1 MAPYFPDYLAPIF
14 VVFACLYGFL
24 AISSAAVWRMDPSAS
39 LRQQIFA
46 WWRIFPIATL
56 ALLLFPYG
64 INALFYFVLWL
75 VWRELTH
82 YAHNAKQFTAFCLLS
97 LLGYS
102 AVLLLPIPWQLPMQ
116 FTGFVLSIIAYAVL
130 MQAHKVTIGCWLL
143 ALNGLGFLLTVA
155 SWSAAN
161 TAVAANAIPPLPEG
175 IYLVNLQWAVLLLV
189 LTALN
194 DVAQFIAGKSFGKHC
209 LAPRLSPN
217 KTWQGALGGVMV
229 TSTLALV
236 IGSYWQLASTASLLG
251 LGVTLAIFG
260 IVGDLSLSSAKRQ
273 LGVKDFSQLI
283 PGHGGILDRVDS
295 LIFTT
300 PVVVLWAQLGFG
312 VV

>member
-1 MAPYFPDYLAPIF
+1 MAPNFLNYLDPIF

-24 AISSAAVWRMDPSAS
+24 AISSALVWRMDPSAS

-56 ALLLFPYG
+56 AVLLFPYG
-64 INALFYFVLWL
+64 INALFYLVLWL
-75 VWRELTH
+75 VWRELTN
-82 YAHNAKQFTAFCLLS
+82 YADDPKQFSALALATLV
-97 LLGYS
+97 GYS
-102 AVLLLPIPWQLPMQ
+102 AVLLMPMPWQLPVQ
-116 FTGFVLSIIAYAVL
+116 CAGFVLSVVVYRMLIHAR
-130 MQAHKVTIGCWLL
+130 KVDVGCWLL

-155 SWSAAN
+155 SWAAP
-161 TAVAANAIPPLPEG
+161 NAIATTVNGSALA
-175 IYLVNLQWAVLLLV
+175 NLQWAVLLFV

-194 DVAQFIAGKSFGKHC
+194 DVAQFIAGKCFGKHC
-209 LAPRLSPN
+209 LAPMLSPN

-229 TSTLALV
+229 TTTLALV

-260 IVGDLSLSSAKRQ
+260 IIGDLSLSYAKRQ

>member
-1 MAPYFPDYLAPIF
+1 MAPNFLNSLDPIF
-14 VVFACLYGFL
+14 VVLACLYGFL

-56 ALLLFPYG
+56 AILLFPYG
-64 INALFYFVLWL
+64 INALFYLVLWL
-75 VWRELTH
+75 VWRELTN
-82 YAHNAKQFTAFCLLS
+82 YADGPKQVSALALATLV
-97 LLGYS
+97 GYS
-102 AVLLLPIPWQLPMQ
+102 AVLLMPMPWQLPVQ
-116 FTGFVLSIIAYAVL
+116 CAGFVLSVAVYRML
-130 MQAHKVTIGCWLL
+130 IHAHKVAIGCWLL

-155 SWSAAN
+155 SWAEP
-161 TAVAANAIPPLPEG
+161 NAIATQAHGSELA
-175 IYLVNLQWAVLLLV
+175 NLQCIVLLLV

-194 DVAQFIAGKSFGKHC
+194 DVAQFIAGKCFGKHC
-209 LAPRLSPN
+209 LAPMLSPN

-229 TSTLALV
+229 TTTLALV
-236 IGSYWQLASTASLLG
+236 IGSYWQLASTASLLW

-260 IVGDLSLSSAKRQ
+260 IIGDLSLSSAKRQ

>member
-1 MAPYFPDYLAPIF
+1 MAPTFLNYLDPIF

-56 ALLLFPYG
+56 AILLFPYG
-64 INALFYFVLWL
+64 INALFYLVLWL
-75 VWRELTH
+75 VWRELTN
-82 YAHNAKQFTAFCLLS
+82 YADDRKQFSALALATLV
-97 LLGYS
+97 GYS
-102 AVLLLPIPWQLPMQ
+102 AVLLMPMPWQLPVQ
-116 FTGFVLSIIAYAVL
+116 YAGFVLSVVVYRMVIHARKVAV
-130 MQAHKVTIGCWLL
+130 GCWLL

-155 SWSAAN
+155 SWAEP
-161 TAVAANAIPPLPEG
+161 NAIATQAHGSELA
-175 IYLVNLQWAVLLLV
+175 NLQWAVLLLV

-194 DVAQFIAGKSFGKHC
+194 DVAQFIAGKCFGKHC
-209 LAPRLSPN
+209 LAPMLSPN
-217 KTWQGALGGVMV
+217 KTWQGALGGIMV
-229 TSTLALV
+229 TTTLALV

-251 LGVTLAIFG
+251 LGVTVAIFG
-260 IVGDLSLSSAKRQ
+260 IIGDLSLSFAKRQ

-300 PVVVLWAQLGFG
+300 PLSSAV
-312 VV
+312 